1 MMQLSILCDA
11 DVGLIIFSSNGKLYQ
26 YASGDMDKLINKY
39 TDQQDSSSPLSNHD
53 VRGALVKAT
62 QGRVFSVFPAL
73 FLAKSPPAGS
83 AIFLPSRFILISHC
97 GIPVH
102 VSFGV
107 HTFGSMHDGNRNLPK
122 LAKNS
127 ALFWCQILGLILL
140 ANPPSLFRHH

>member
-62 QGRVFSVFPAL
+62 QGRVFSLCSLLFFGKEPSSGICHFPA
-73 FLAKSPPAGS
+73 F
-83 AIFLPSRFILISHC
+83 AIYFNFALR
-97 GIPVH
+97 
-102 VSFGV
+102 
-107 HTFGSMHDGNRNLPK
+107 HTR
-122 LAKNS
+122 A
-127 ALFWCQILGLILL
+127 
-140 ANPPSLFRHH
+140 R